1 MAWRCEAVG
10 VEIGVRGW
18 LDDDPMAWKW
28 TVLETDDSDVI
39 QVLDVPFGWILAV
52 YLFIYLSF

>member
-1 MAWRCEAVG
+1 MG

-52 YLFIYLSF
+52 YLFIYHFRLKPS